1 MNLEVRNNPRAAA
14 WSRGRRRK
22 GAFFRQQ
29 RNTGQ
34 DFVFTGGLEKDSNET
49 AATRSSIK

>member
-1 MNLEVRNNPRAAA
+1 MNLEVRNTPRAAA
-14 WSRGRRRK
+14 WSRGRRASAPFSVSS
-22 GAFFRQQ
+22 G
-29 RNTGQ
+29 NTGQ